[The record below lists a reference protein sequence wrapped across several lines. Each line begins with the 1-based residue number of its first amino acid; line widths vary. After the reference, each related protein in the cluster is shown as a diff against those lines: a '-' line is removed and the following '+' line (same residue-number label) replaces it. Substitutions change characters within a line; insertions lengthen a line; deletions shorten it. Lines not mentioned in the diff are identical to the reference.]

1 MLIIDTVLTF
11 LGLCLYSG
19 GTHTLELLLIFY
31 SDTIHELPS
40 VRHMTEKVSRRK
52 TIDLIKDFFKFL
64 PTLNEGP

>member
-31 SDTIHELPS
+31 AETIHELPS
-40 VRHMTEKVSRRK
+40 VCHMTEKESWCK
-52 TIDLIKDFFKFL
+52 WKDFWTFSPGLMKN
-64 PTLNEGP
+64 PKN